1 MGINVTF
8 LKDGEK
14 GQAVKVAAQLVE
26 FINAAKSSLHIA
38 IYDFR
43 LKQKEL
49 SGPVIKAL
57 NDKAANGIE
66 VQIAFYAGKPQAHT
80 HGTKG
85 KQQAEA
91 VQEEDMNF
99 FLAVGGDPAPGG
111 TEGFLKEAFK
121 DNVQIKGITGSK
133 LMHNKYIIRDANTS
147 EAALW
152 TGSANFTDDAWSFQ
166 ENNIVCIDGA
176 PDIYAFYQNDF
187 KELWVSGD
195 IKSTGVNDRGSLQ
208 VGSTTVDVAFAPG
221 EGQTIDQT
229 ISDLIGSARHRIKIA
244 SMVITSHAIL
254 GSLDDALRSDQV
266 SEFGGIYDAT
276 QMAQVV
282 KLWQKSPNS
291 AGIAQTFQEVA
302 SKLVGKHSQPYSP
315 TSKHDFMHNKVAVC
329 DDAVVTGSYNFSR
342 SATQNAENI
351 VILHS
356 KELADKYSEYIDELT
371 KHYKAASTKSHSK
384 T

>member
-1 MGINVTF
+1 MGIDVTF

-14 GQAVKVAAQLVE
+14 GQAVKVAAQLAE
-26 FINAAKSSLHIA
+26 FIDAAKSSLHIA

-43 LKQKEL
+43 LKQEEL

-57 NDKAANGIE
+57 TDKAAHGIE
-66 VQIAFYAGKPQAHT
+66 VQIAFYAGRSQSQS
-80 HGTKG
+80 TKG
-85 KQQAEA
+85 KGKHAAEA
-91 VQEEDMNF
+91 VQEEDF
-99 FLAVGGDPAPGG
+99 FLSVGGDPAPGG

-187 KELWVSGD
+187 KELWISGD
-195 IKSTGVNDRGSLQ
+195 IKSTGVNDRGTVD

-221 EGQTIDQT
+221 EGQAIDQT
-229 ISDLIGSARHRIKIA
+229 ISDLIGSARRRIKIA

-254 GSLDDALRSDQV
+254 GSLDDALRFNQV
-266 SEFGGIYDAT
+266 QEFSGIYDGT
-276 QMAQVV
+276 QMSQVV
-282 KLWQKSPNS
+282 KKWEKSPND
-291 AGIAQTFQEVA
+291 AAIVQTFQSVA
-302 SKLVGKHSQPYSP
+302 KELVGKHSQPYSP
-315 TSKHDFMHNKVAVC
+315 TSKHDFMHNKVVVC

-342 SATQNAENI
+342 SATQNAENML
-351 VILHS
+351 ILHS
-356 KELADKYSEYIDELT
+356 KELADKYSTYIDELT
-371 KHYKAASTKSHSK
+371 KHYKAAAKK
-384 T
+384 